1 MGEGMTAGLGA
12 NGAAPCQTGHPEGGG
27 GTNGS
32 RPRRKRPLNAL
43 HYEGSDRAM
52 LAPLREIVDGGS
64 LRGVLRRQLMLRIM
78 T

>member
-32 RPRRKRPLNAL
+32 RKRPRNAL
-43 HYEGSDRAM
+43 HYEDWDRAM
-52 LAPLREIVDGGS
+52 LAALREIVDGGS